1 MSRVVDEILISW
13 LQDFEQWYKL
23 NPIDIKINN
32 TQVIASLSIY
42 EKYHLKNMPLLVS
55 SSFNQT
61 TDVIFINSNRLNN
74 TKKTLINIKIHN
86 ILGVINLT
94 EGANLILDL
103 IKRNSVWL
111 NIIFKESN
119 REEKHFI
126 LR

>member
-1 MSRVVDEILISW
+1 
-13 LQDFEQWYKL
+13 
-23 NPIDIKINN
+23 
-32 TQVIASLSIY
+32 
-42 EKYHLKNMPLLVS
+42 MPLLVS
-55 SSFNQT
+55 VSFNQT
-61 TDVIFINSNRLNN
+61 TDVIFINCNKLNN

-103 IKRNSVWL
+103 IKRNSAWL

-119 REEKHFI
+119 REAKHFI